1 MNLRQKF
8 IWNIVLTISFIVLM
22 SSSYYQFFEHRDIR
36 DAYKRFNDEE
46 VGTDKELQKMI
57 LNLEENLS
65 SRQNMKFKLK
75 ENPLELTKVILIDG
89 STISLTGKKGIDC
102 KAAWCYGDICEAYC
116 TDRTGSSEVTVGDS
130 IGGGIV
136 TNITKDKILIY
147 KDGEEL
153 IFKFGF

>member
-8 IWNIVLTISFIVLM
+8 IWNIVLVISSIVLIWN
-22 SSSYYQFFEHRDIR
+22 SYYQFYEHIDMRG
-36 DAYKRFNDEE
+36 AYKRFNDEE

-57 LNLEENLS
+57 VDLEKNLN

-89 STISLTGKKGIDC
+89 STISSTGQKGIDC

-116 TDRTGSSEVTVGDS
+116 TDRAGSFEVTVGDS

-147 KDGEEL
+147 KDEIEL
-153 IFKFGF
+153 MFDVGK